1 MSDRLPLRVPTREMP
16 KFLKKLGIL
25 ACAAD
30 AAASR
35 REAGAVRQAETR
47 AQQGCSAG
55 AIPQTAPETP

>member
-1 MSDRLPLRVPTREMP
+1 MP
-16 KFLKKLGIL
+16 NFLKKLGIV

-35 REAGAVRQAETR
+35 REAGAVRQAGAR

-55 AIPQTAPETP
+55 AIPQTAQETP